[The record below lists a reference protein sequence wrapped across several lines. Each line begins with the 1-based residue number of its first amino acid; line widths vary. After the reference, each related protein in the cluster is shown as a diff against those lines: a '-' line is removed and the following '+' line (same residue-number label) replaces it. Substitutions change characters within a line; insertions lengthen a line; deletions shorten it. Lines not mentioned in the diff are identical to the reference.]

1 MLARVHH
8 SIIDNYVGM
17 LQDLSAFAMPLLESD
32 LQDGGMDV
40 DVPEGRPRSSSGSQ
54 GGLKQFFG
62 SKARQRNKSGER
74 ELDSSKGGTNG
85 SSGAGGGGGK
95 DDSKSSS
102 KVKSFFDTFRPRS
115 KSDVSGL
122 KKPGKKH
129 RDGVTALGMDRSMD
143 ESSLGG
149 PGSVIPGFKPGMAG
163 DPHSPMSQI
172 LENQMLGVPGAEGER
187 VRHKSTGM
195 VGYANFMSTFRARS
209 NSDSRTKGAL
219 RRPLLAQVQVILDT
233 DLSCLLLNL
242 I

>member
-1 MLARVHH
+1 
-8 SIIDNYVGM
+8 M
-17 LQDLSAFAMPLLESD
+17 LQDLSAFAIPLLESD

-74 ELDSSKGGTNG
+74 ELDPAKGGTN
-85 SSGAGGGGGK
+85 GAGGGGGGSGGK
-95 DDSKSSS
+95 DDKDGKSSS

-129 RDGVTALGMDRSMD
+129 RDGVVGTIGMDRSMD

-149 PGSVIPGFKPGMAG
+149 SGQVIPGFKPGSSQ

-172 LENQMLGVPGAEGER
+172 LEGQMLGVPGADGER

-209 NSDSRTKGAL
+209 NSDSRTKGPP
-219 RRPLLAQVQVILDT
+219 RRPLLAQVQVI
-233 DLSCLLLNL
+233 
-242 I
+242 